1 MVAVNCART
10 IGSSGGPKWMVRRLS
25 LMRKFSPK
33 RPPIKRKQLLKT

>member
-25 LMRKFSPK
+25 QMRKFSPK
-33 RPPIKRKQLLKT
+33 RPPVKRWQLLKT